1 MGDSPKVWFRLTKKE
16 SQFPQKLRQAADCG
30 LATIYLIIILGSP
43 SKCIFKGQFEKK
55 TGDTAAVVGCMDNET
70 VVNIAHAGAV
80 TELTLRDGVTLEFV
94 PTPDN
99 PMMKATRVK
108 RETGKF

>member
-1 MGDSPKVWFRLTKKE
+1 
-16 SQFPQKLRQAADCG
+16 
-30 LATIYLIIILGSP
+30 
-43 SKCIFKGQFEKK
+43 
-55 TGDTAAVVGCMDNET
+55 MDNET

-99 PMMKATRVK
+99 PIMKATTVK